1 VVRPVGHSLTSA
13 SEPVK
18 GPTGP
23 SPRPAAEARI
33 ALLEPIKKVRVAEEV
48 ARRIQALILDG
59 TFKPGAPLPAER
71 MLSQRFGVS
80 RGSVRDALRKLEM
93 IGLLHSKHGQGT
105 FPQELSV
112 ANLVTPLASVLTYSR
127 ELQDE
132 LMDVRRMFEPAVAR
146 VAATRV
152 TNAEIAE
159 LEGIVAAQQAKLAS
173 GEPALSE
180 DAAFHAALAR
190 ATHNRIIVRIMET
203 LNDLLTES
211 REAAM
216 QQRGRPLRSVQAHTS
231 VVEALRR
238 RDADGAARA
247 MHDHIDQ
254 IADLMART
262 HGGVRRAAAGI
273 EPV

>member
-1 VVRPVGHSLTSA
+1 VVRPVRDSLTSGTRAVKRPVAAPGA
-13 SEPVK
+13 S
-18 GPTGP
+18 TD
-23 SPRPAAEARI
+23 PATSLI
-33 ALLEPIKKVRVAEEV
+33 EPIKKVRVAEEV
-48 ARRIQALILDG
+48 ARRIQALILNG

-93 IGLLHSKHGQGT
+93 IGLIHSKHGQGT

-112 ANLVTPLASVLTYSR
+112 ANLVTPLASVLTYNR

-146 VAATRV
+146 VASARISRE
-152 TNAEIAE
+152 EIAE
-159 LEGIVAAQQAKLAS
+159 LEDILAAQQAKVAA
-173 GEPALSE
+173 GESTLSE

-190 ATHNRIIVRIMET
+190 ATHNGIVVRIMET

-211 REAAM
+211 RNAAL
-216 QQRGRPLRSVQAHTS
+216 QQRGRPLRSVQSHAA
-231 VVEALRR
+231 VIEALRR
-238 RDADGAARA
+238 RDPDGAARA

-254 IADLMART
+254 IADLL
-262 HGGVRRAAAGI
+262 VRAHESPSEAAAVVK
-273 EPV
+273 PV

>member
-1 VVRPVGHSLTSA
+1 
-13 SEPVK
+13 
-18 GPTGP
+18 
-23 SPRPAAEARI
+23 
-33 ALLEPIKKVRVAEEV
+33 VRVAEEV

-71 MLSQRFGVS
+71 TLSQRFGVS

-93 IGLLHSKHGQGT
+93 IGLLHSRHGQGT

-112 ANLVTPLASVLTYSR
+112 ANLVTPLASVLTYNR

-152 TNAEIAE
+152 TNAELTE
-159 LEGIVAAQQAKLAS
+159 LETILAAQQAKLAS

-190 ATHNRIIVRIMET
+190 ATHNRIIVLIMET

-211 REAAM
+211 REAAL
-216 QQRGRPLRSVQAHTS
+216 QQRGRPLRSVQSHTS

-254 IADLMART
+254 IADLLARS
-262 HGGVRRAAAGI
+262 HESARQPAAGI
-273 EPV
+273 EPA